1 MLTRD
6 NFLILLN
13 NNWLNDEILDFF
25 TSYHIGKEGSTVE
38 YLNCCDFSS
47 MINSIQQNRTI
58 KKKKQTKKQE
68 KKMRRSCG
76 FSQLGEPSLGN
87 DWVSC

>member
-38 YLNCCDFSS
+38 YLNRCNFSS
-47 MINSIQQNRTI
+47 MIKQNRTI
-58 KKKKQTKKQE
+58 KKKKKKKE
-68 KKMRRSCG
+68 TRK
-76 FSQLGEPSLGN
+76 
-87 DWVSC
+87 